1 MLSTR
6 TRLGAIVVGF
16 SLGIAACGGGGD
28 DGASKA
34 DFAKQA
40 NAVCADLEKSLA
52 GLSQSEP
59 ENADELVSTVD
70 KLQSEVDG
78 GVTRL
83 QEIEQPS
90 GQAGEDAKAF
100 VDALSK
106 QVDEEIQPAF
116 ADMKKAAQEEDQQLL
131 GKAVEQLQGVDS
143 NKTNELAE
151 KAGADGC
158 AG

>member
-1 MLSTR
+1 MLTTR
-6 TRLGAIVVGF
+6 SRLVTTLVGF
-16 SLGIAACGGGGD
+16 SLGIAACGGGE

-34 DFAKQA
+34 DFAKEA
-40 NAVCADLEKSLA
+40 NAVCADLEKSLE

-59 ENADELVSTVD
+59 KNADELASTVD
-70 KLQSEVDG
+70 KLQTEVDD

-83 QEIEQPS
+83 QEIEQPG

-116 ADMKKAAQEEDQQLL
+116 ADMKKAAQEEDQKLL
-131 GKAVEQLQGVDS
+131 GDAVQQLQGIDS
-143 NKTNELAE
+143 DKTNELAK